1 MSEKFV
7 AGTILL
13 LCGAFLGFEI
23 RQALIN
29 RKLEQENALQKVQIE
44 ELEKKVRLTAQDVG
58 FLEQLVI
65 EGKQ

>member
-1 MSEKFV
+1 MLDK
-7 AGTILL
+7 GTAALILL
-13 LCGAFLGFEI
+13 LCGAFIGFEI
-23 RQALIN
+23 RQGLIN
-29 RKLEQENALQKVQIE
+29 QELKQQNALQKAQIE

>member
-13 LCGAFLGFEI
+13 LCGAFLEFEI

-29 RKLEQENALQKVQIE
+29 RKLEQENALQKIQIE

>member
-1 MSEKFV
+1 MSDKFV
-7 AGTILL
+7 AGLILL
-13 LCGAFLGFEI
+13 LCGAFLGLQI
-23 RQALIN
+23 RQGLIN
-29 RKLEQENALQKVQIE
+29 RKLEQENALQKIQIE

>member
-1 MSEKFV
+1 MIDKWT
-7 AGTILL
+7 AGLVLL

-29 RKLEQENALQKVQIE
+29 RKLEQENALQKIQIE
-44 ELEKKVRLTAQDVG
+44 ELQKKVRLTAQDVG
-58 FLEQLVI
+58 LIEKLVI

>member
-1 MSEKFV
+1 MSERFV
-7 AGTILL
+7 AGLVLL

-23 RQALIN
+23 RQGLIN
-29 RKLEQENALQKVQIE
+29 RKLEQENALQKIQIE

-58 FLEQLVI
+58 FIQQLVI